1 MSRPLGRKCQCHSQ
15 IETTST
21 RRSRRRTPQ
30 RPGATTFASS
40 CCSTAIPVQNSP
52 CSRKIARLWPKC
64 ARRASFVPF
73 AAFTSQARQALSRV
87 RQTSKQEATGA
98 DCGARG
104 RRRGQAGQVS
114 ATQAPTV
121 WRHRRIRRARL
132 RCPWAAAWPGRATSR
147 RAERRSRRG
156 RRAGGPP
163 PTAQPG
169 PDMRKPRPTDAGRGQ
184 PTQSGG
190 KV

>member
-1 MSRPLGRKCQCHSQ
+1 MEENASVTVRLKPPQRAGHVEEHPSALARQHSPATAALQRFRYKIRPAPEKLPDCGRNARAGRVLYRSLHSQ
-15 IETTST
+15 
-21 RRSRRRTPQ
+21 
-30 RPGATTFASS
+30 
-40 CCSTAIPVQNSP
+40 C
-52 CSRKIARLWPKC
+52 
-64 ARRASFVPF
+64 
-73 AAFTSQARQALSRV
+73 QARQALSRV

-104 RRRGQAGQVS
+104 RRRGLAGQVS

-121 WRHRRIRRARL
+121 WRRRRVRRARL
-132 RCPWAAAWPGRATSR
+132 RCPWAAAGPGRATSR

-169 PDMRKPRPTDAGRGQ
+169 PGMRKPRPADAGRGQ

>member
-1 MSRPLGRKCQCHSQ
+1 MSVSRPHGRKCQCHSQ

-73 AAFTSQARQALSRV
+73 AAFTSQALSRV

-121 WRHRRIRRARL
+121 WRRRRVRRARL
-132 RCPWAAAWPGRATSR
+132 RCPRAAAGPGRATSL

-163 PTAQPG
+163 PPAQPG
-169 PDMRKPRPTDAGRGQ
+169 PDMRKPRPADAGRGQ